1 MYDLICILLGR
12 GASSNSVDDAIVVR
26 PVNNLH
32 FRLLRTNSVS
42 CS

>member
-12 GASSNSVDDAIVVR
+12 GASSNCVDDAIAVR

-32 FRLLRTNSVS
+32 FTLLRTNSVS